1 MPRKDGTPTKAEE
14 KVQRDLQRL
23 YEWQRNIAASLDDS
37 ALLGRYTELKRICED
52 WPGEIDL
59 AFRERWE
66 MAWALYDE
74 LALRGLV
81 SPIDGGR
88 S

>member
-14 KVQRDLQRL
+14 KVQHDLRRL
-23 YEWQRNIAASLDDS
+23 HEWQRNVAASLDDS
-37 ALLGRYTELKRICED
+37 ALLNRYAELKRICEN
-52 WPGEIDL
+52 WPGETDL
-59 AFRERWE
+59 AFSERWE
-66 MAWALYDE
+66 MAWTLYDE

-81 SPIDGGR
+81 SPIDSGR